1 MDSTIPASVPPTG
14 APPVPAVPVLR
25 DAPLPSVPPSTASAR
40 QRVLVALVASL
51 AVIAFVESYQGL
63 YRAAVAGGRPW
74 PWLWPCAVE
83 GFTLAMNVAI
93 WDARSE
99 ARRAPWAW
107 FLLILATAVSTALQ
121 VLDSLGTPLGVLT
134 AGWTP
139 LALLLSFE
147 RWMWLAYGGHRRQPP
162 APAPVPAPV
171 PPTPAARD
179 RARPAARSR
188 RGTGRGARSTSD
200 KIRAFVL
207 AERAEGRDPSAA
219 EAARRFGA
227 DPSLGRRIVREL
239 AATNGHATEGGPA

>member
-1 MDSTIPASVPPTG
+1 MHSSIPASVPQAG
-14 APPVPAVPVLR
+14 APVAPARR
-25 DAPLPSVPPSTASAR
+25 DAPLPPVPPATASAR

-134 AGWTP
+134 AAWTP

-162 APAPVPAPV
+162 VPPAVSAPV
-171 PPTPAARD
+171 PPAKVAVSRP
-179 RARPAARSR
+179 RPAGPSRPRATRGPRSQ
-188 RGTGRGARSTSD
+188 SD

-239 AATNGHATEGGPA
+239 AATNGHASERDPG